1 MKQKGLTLLFHPDR
15 RNVLD
20 DYREMWSKLGL
31 NLENHDALLE
41 VLPVMYRDTFLSQV
55 NRPASMSY
63 FDRFSGE
70 IHGARIRELVEL
82 KERGNIVVGGFCTYV
97 PEELVIAAGGA
108 LVGLCSGADFA
119 VEEVE
124 RELPS
129 NLCALIKSSY
139 GFKLA
144 GVCPYL
150 EVSDLVVGET
160 TCDGKKKYYELLG
173 KQVPMYVMELPQ
185 MKGPRDRA
193 LWKGEIEAF
202 VQRLEELCEHRITE
216 ESLRNA
222 IRTVNAKRRALQRLA
237 SLRASD
243 PPVISG
249 RDALLIAQIAFLDD
263 PVRFTSNVN
272 TLCDELEQRA
282 ASGETIGTPAHPRI
296 MLSGCPMAIPNWK
309 VPQIVETSGATIVAE
324 EMCTGERYY
333 RDLTDEA
340 NGSVAAMLVSIAD
353 RYLQID
359 CAVFT
364 PNAQRCENILNM
376 VRDRK
381 VDGVV
386 YYALKYCDPFTME
399 AGSVRS
405 ELEAAGIPMLY
416 LETDYSQGDTGQVTT
431 RVEAFLEM
439 LRARTS

>member
-1 MKQKGLTLLFHPDR
+1 M
-15 RNVLD
+15 NLD
-20 DYREMWSKLGL
+20 DYREMWSELGL
-31 NLENHDALLE
+31 NMANHDALLE
-41 VLPVMYRDTFLSQV
+41 VLPPLYGDIFIGQEG
-55 NRPASMSY
+55 RPAGMAY
-63 FDRFSGE
+63 FDGFFAE
-70 IHGARIRELVEL
+70 IHGARIRELVEH
-82 KERGNIVVGGFCTYV
+82 RQAGGFVVGSFCTYV
-97 PEELVIAAGGA
+97 PEELVLAAGGIC
-108 LVGLCSGADFA
+108 VGLCAGADFA
-119 VEEVE
+119 TDEVE
-124 RELPS
+124 KDLPA
-129 NLCALIKSSY
+129 NVCALIKSSY
-139 GFKLA
+139 GFKIG
-144 GVCPYL
+144 GVCPYI
-150 EVSDLVVGET
+150 EASDLVVGET

-185 MKGPRDRA
+185 MKGPRDRV
-193 LWKGEIEAF
+193 LWRGELEAF
-202 VQRLEELCEHRITE
+202 VQRLEELSERRITE
-216 ESLRNA
+216 ESLSNA
-222 IRTVNAKRRALQRLA
+222 IQTVNSKRRALQRLA

-249 RDALLIAQIAFLDD
+249 RDALLISQIAFLDD
-263 PVRFTSNVN
+263 TVRFTENLEA
-272 TLCDELEQRA
+272 LCDELEQRA
-282 ASGETIGTPAHPRI
+282 ASGETVGTPAHPRI

-309 VPQIVETSGATIVAE
+309 VPQIIETSGATIVAE
-324 EMCTGERYY
+324 EMCTGERYF

-340 NGSVAAMLVSIAD
+340 AGSVPAMLVAVAD

-399 AGSVRS
+399 AGNVRA
-405 ELEAAGIPMLY
+405 ELESAGMPMLY

-439 LRARTS
+439 LRARAS

>member
-1 MKQKGLTLLFHPDR
+1 M
-15 RNVLD
+15 D
-20 DYREMWSKLGL
+20 DYREMWSKLGV

-41 VLPVMYRDTFLSQV
+41 VLPPIFGDVFLSQEG
-55 NRPASMSY
+55 RPAGMAY
-63 FDRFSGE
+63 FDGFFSE
-70 IHGARIRELVEL
+70 LHGARIRELVEH
-82 KERGNIVVGGFCTYV
+82 KDAGGFVVGSFCTYV
-97 PEELVIAAGGA
+97 PEELVLAAGGVC
-108 LVGLCSGADFA
+108 VGLCAGADFA
-119 VEEVE
+119 LDEVE
-124 RELPS
+124 KDIPP
-129 NLCALIKSSY
+129 NVCALIKSSY
-139 GFKLA
+139 GFKIG

-150 EVSDLVVGET
+150 EASDLVVGET

-185 MKGPRDRA
+185 MKGPRDRV
-193 LWKGEIEAF
+193 LWRGEIEALA
-202 VQRLEELCEHRITE
+202 QRLEEVGERRITE
-216 ESLRNA
+216 ESLRQA
-222 IRTVNAKRRALQRLA
+222 IGTVNAKRRALQRLA
-237 SLRASD
+237 SLRVSD

-263 PVRFTSNVN
+263 TARFAANLEA
-272 TLCDELEQRA
+272 LCDELERRA
-282 ASGETIGTPAHPRI
+282 ASGETVGTPAHPRI

-324 EMCTGERYY
+324 EMCTGERYF
-333 RDLTDEA
+333 RNLTDEKA
-340 NGSVAAMLVSIAD
+340 GDLSAMLDAIAD

-364 PNAQRCENILNM
+364 PNAERTDNILGM

-399 AGSVRS
+399 AGRVRA
-405 ELEAAGIPMLY
+405 ELEGAGVPLLY
-416 LETDYSQGDTGQVTT
+416 LETDYSQGDVGQLST

-439 LRARTS
+439 LGERVQ